1 MKIEVD
7 LNLPKRIKSLIGG
20 STMKIVIVGCT
31 HAGTA
36 AASQILKNHPEAEVT
51 VYERNDNISFLS
63 CGIYLY
69 LGGKVQRLEDM
80 FYSSPEELTA
90 AGAKVLTK
98 HNVLK
103 IDAATKTLQVANM
116 KTGEVFDDHYD
127 KLIMTTGSSVAVPP
141 IFGIDE
147 SKVLLCKTY
156 DQAKEIYKTAKDNQ
170 RIAIIGAGY
179 IGTELSE
186 SYANTN
192 HDVTLF
198 QSHDQILNHY
208 ISKDMS
214 DRAVK
219 VLQDHGVDVK
229 LNHKVTAFTSNDDG
243 ELVIETNQGDFV
255 ADLAIVGTGFVPT
268 TELLRG
274 QVKMDKHG
282 AIIINDYVQT
292 SDPDIYAAG
301 DSCVVNFNP
310 TGASAYTPLATN
322 AVRQGA
328 LAGTNVFGN
337 THRYMG
343 TQATSAMQLFNYTLG
358 TTGLTYEIAKQSHVP
373 VKRVVYEGT
382 WRPKYMPSTDPLV
395 IELTYNPENRKI
407 LGAQFWS
414 PHEVAQSANTI
425 SVAIQNGNTIDDLA
439 YVDMLFSPNFDDP
452 FNYLNVVAQ
461 MAVAQEA
468 EAGHDQPRITA
479 IGGWAK
485 ANHEDQD

>member
-1 MKIEVD
+1 
-7 LNLPKRIKSLIGG
+7 
-20 STMKIVIVGCT
+20 MKIVIVGCT

-36 AASQILKNHPEAEVT
+36 AAAQILKNHPEAKVT
-51 VYERNDNISFLS
+51 IYERNDNISFLS

-80 FYSSPEELTA
+80 FYSSPA
-90 AGAKVLTK
+90 ALEKLGATVKTK

-103 IDAATKTLQVANM
+103 IDAKAKTMQVADM
-116 KTGEVFDDHYD
+116 ATGRVFADDYD

-156 DQAKEIYKTAKDNQ
+156 EQAQEIYKTAKDNR
-170 RIAIIGAGY
+170 RIAIVGAGY

-186 SYANTN
+186 SYANTD

-214 DRAVK
+214 DRAVG
-219 VLQDHGVDVK
+219 VLKEHGVNV
-229 LNHKVTAFTSNDDG
+229 LLSHRVTGFTGNEDG
-243 ELVIETNQGDFV
+243 ELVIETNQGDFT

-274 QVKMDKHG
+274 QVDMDKHG

-292 SDPDIYAAG
+292 SNPDIYAAG

-310 TGASAYTPLATN
+310 TGRSAYTPLATN

-328 LAGTNVFGN
+328 LAGLNVFGDIQ
-337 THRYMG
+337 RYMG
-343 TQATSAMQLFNYTLG
+343 TQATSAMQLFNYTLA
-358 TTGLTYEIAKQSHVP
+358 TTGLTYEVAKQSHVP
-373 VKRVVYEGT
+373 VKRVVFEGT
-382 WRPKYMPSTDPLV
+382 WRPSYMPSTDPLT
-395 IELTYNPENRKI
+395 IELTYNPENRQI

-414 PHEVAQSANTI
+414 PHEVAQSANTV

-439 YVDMLFSPNFDDP
+439 FVDMLFSPNFDDP
-452 FNYLNVVAQ
+452 FNYLNLVAQ
-461 MAVAQEA
+461 MAVDQE
-468 EAGHDQPRITA
+468 EQAGHGKSRFTA
-479 IGGWAK
+479 VGDWAK
-485 ANHEDQD
+485 QNDQSLKDQK

>member
-1 MKIEVD
+1 
-7 LNLPKRIKSLIGG
+7 
-20 STMKIVIVGCT
+20 MKIVIVGCT

-36 AASQILKNHPEAEVT
+36 AAAQILKNHPESEVT
-51 VYERNDNISFLS
+51 IYERNDNISFLS

-80 FYSSPEELTA
+80 FYSSPDALEKL
-90 AGAKVLTK
+90 GATVKTK

-103 IDAATKTLQVANM
+103 IDSKAKTMQVADM
-116 KTGEVFDDHYD
+116 ASGKVFEDTYD

-156 DQAKEIYKTAKDNQ
+156 EQAQEIYKTAKDNR
-170 RIAIIGAGY
+170 RIAIVGAGY

-186 SYANTN
+186 SYANTD

-214 DRAVK
+214 DRAVD
-219 VLQDHGVDVK
+219 VLKQHGVNVL
-229 LNHKVTAFTSNDDG
+229 LNHRVTGFTGNDDG
-243 ELVIETNQGDFV
+243 ELVIETNQGDFT

-274 QVKMDKHG
+274 QVEMDKHG

-292 SDPDIYAAG
+292 SNPDIYAAG

-310 TGASAYTPLATN
+310 TGRSAYTPLATN

-328 LAGTNVFGN
+328 LAGLNVFGN
-337 THRYMG
+337 IQRYMG
-343 TQATSAMQLFNYTLG
+343 TQATSAMQLFNYTLA
-358 TTGLTYEIAKQSHVP
+358 TTGLTYEVAKQSHVP
-373 VKRVVYEGT
+373 VERVVFEGN
-382 WRPKYMPSTDPLV
+382 WRPSYMPSTDPLT
-395 IELTYNPENRKI
+395 IELTYNPENRKV

-414 PHEVAQSANTI
+414 PHEVAQSANTV

-439 YVDMLFSPNFDDP
+439 FVDMLFSPNFDDP
-452 FNYLNVVAQ
+452 FNYLNLVAQ
-461 MAVAQEA
+461 MAVDQE
-468 EAGHDQPRITA
+468 EKAGRTKSRVTA
-479 IGGWAK
+479 VGDWAK
-485 ANHEDQD
+485 QNDQSLNDQK